1 MKDDHII
8 EELHNY
14 REKVVEDCKA
24 KGVTLSTYFKS
35 KKLPKGFKYA
45 EDKPVKLDSSRLK
58 A

>member
-14 REKVVEDCKA
+14 REKIVEDCKA
-24 KGVTLSTYFKS
+24 KGVTLSMYFKS

-45 EDKPVKLDSSRLK
+45 EDKPVKIDFFSLRV
-58 A
+58 